1 MSNEPPV
8 VAVEMGTSRIR
19 ALVGEVRDG
28 GQCMIT
34 GLGECPSRGVR
45 KGEIVHVETAE
56 TCLRSALQQAEENG
70 HVHIH
75 QVHLV
80 VTGGH
85 IDSLVNRGSVPVM
98 DPDHEVLEE
107 DVEHAMEH
115 ARSVGLS
122 ADRRVLH
129 TICQHYYVDDQEG
142 VPDPVGMEGA
152 KLSVDML
159 VIHGLLNRMRN
170 LVRVVLGAQVEVEDV
185 AFSGLCAA
193 LAVLT
198 REDKENGVVMVD
210 LGGGTTDFVAYARGV
225 IADAGCF
232 AVGGDHV
239 SNDIARGLHLSVAEA
254 EHLKETEGGV
264 LVDLAARSQKVVL
277 GGEAGQAARAVK
289 LADLNTIIHARMDE
303 TLRLVRDRMEA
314 KGLLHALGGGVVLT
328 GGGARTKDL
337 LPLAEK
343 VFGLPSRIGCP
354 VGLAGLAVV
363 AESPQFA
370 APAGMVKYAF
380 RTRPPEKGLGSAI
393 KKLFQS
399 WFGS

>member
-34 GLGECPSRGVR
+34 GFGESPSRGVR

-122 ADRRVLH
+122 AERRVLH
-129 TICQHYYVDDQEG
+129 TICQHFYVDDQEG
-142 VPDPVGMEGA
+142 VTDPVGMEGS

-170 LVRVVLGAQVEVEDV
+170 MVRVVLGTQVEVEDV

-193 LAVLT
+193 LAVLS
-198 REDKENGVVMVD
+198 REDKENGAVMVD
-210 LGGGTTDFVAYARGV
+210 LGGGTTDFVAYARGI

-254 EHLKETEGGV
+254 ERLKETEGGV
-264 LVDLAARSQKVVL
+264 LVDLAARSQKIVL

-289 LADLNTIIHARMDE
+289 LADLNTIIHARLDE

-328 GGGARTKDL
+328 GGGARTRDL

-343 VFGLPSRIGCP
+343 VFGLPCRIGCP
-354 VGLAGLAVV
+354 MGLAGLAVV

-380 RTRPPEKGLGSAI
+380 RTRPREQGFGSAI
-393 KKLFQS
+393 RKFFHS